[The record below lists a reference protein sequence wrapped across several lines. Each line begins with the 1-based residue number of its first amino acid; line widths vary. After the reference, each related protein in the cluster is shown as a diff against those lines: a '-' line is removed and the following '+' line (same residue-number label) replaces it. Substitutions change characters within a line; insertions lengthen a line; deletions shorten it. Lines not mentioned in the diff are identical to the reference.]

1 MSETKKW
8 KTVVCGTGFGMFYIE
23 SIKRAFS
30 EFDLTGIVARGSER
44 SKKCAAK
51 YGVQLFKSID
61 DVPYDVDLACV
72 AVRSSSLG
80 GYGTDMSL
88 EFLKRG
94 INVILEQPVHHD
106 DLKKCF
112 IIAQKNKCHFMTG
125 DLYLNMPEIRRF
137 LQVCRF
143 FRSNGEKIEF
153 IKAGSCVQAL
163 YPFVEILIQ
172 LVPGGEIKVDYVS
185 DQLGD
190 FKQIIGKIGDIP
202 FSFQFNN
209 SMNPKDPDNHMQILH
224 SFSCYYQSGRL
235 ELVDTRGPLIWYPR
249 MNMPWSVLDGGG
261 FPEKYPEHMQV
272 AGMDILTENLSQ
284 LTKPYYQMAEESW
297 VNCISMD
304 LHKIKEMSN
313 DKKQFIIK
321 AHQEQKASRLWN
333 ELTQKF
339 GYASLNNSLDPKP
352 VLSKNLKSEGI
363 LPEERKAKKSE

>member
-1 MSETKKW
+1 MSETKIW

-23 SIKRAFS
+23 SIKRAFP
-30 EFDLTGIVARGSER
+30 EFELVGIVARGSER
-44 SKKCAAK
+44 SKKCADK
-51 YGVQLFKSID
+51 YGVKLFNSID
-61 DVPYDVDLACV
+61 DVPDNIDLACV

-80 GYGTDMSL
+80 GCGTDMSL
-88 EFLKRG
+88 EFLRRG

-112 IIAQKNKCHFMTG
+112 ITAQKNKCCFMTG

-137 LQVCRF
+137 LQVCHF
-143 FRSNGEKIEF
+143 FRSGGEKIEF
-153 IKAGSCVQAL
+153 IKAGSCVQAF

-172 LVPGGEIKVDYVS
+172 LVPGGDIEIDYVS

-190 FKQIIGKIGDIP
+190 FKQIVGKIGGIP

-261 FPEKYPEHMQV
+261 FPEKYPEHMCV
-272 AGMDILTENLSQ
+272 SGMDILTVNLNQ

-313 DKKQFIIK
+313 DRNQFIIK
-321 AHQEQKASRLWN
+321 AQQEQKASRLWN

-339 GYASLNNSLDPKP
+339 GYASLNNSLEPKP
-352 VLSKNLKSEGI
+352 ILSKDLKSEGI
-363 LPEERKAKKSE
+363 LPEERTDNKSE